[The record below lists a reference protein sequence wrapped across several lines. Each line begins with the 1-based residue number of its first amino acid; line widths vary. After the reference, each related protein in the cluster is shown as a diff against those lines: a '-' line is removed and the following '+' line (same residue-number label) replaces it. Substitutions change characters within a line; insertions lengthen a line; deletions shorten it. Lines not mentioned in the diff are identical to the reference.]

1 MAIGTIG
8 KYERLDV
15 LGHGTSGVVYLAW
28 DTLLR
33 RQVALKEIR
42 AAEPEWERVLEE
54 ARVLDRLGR
63 HPHIVHINAV
73 DHENGAILIDMEL
86 VKGRNLSEVLRL
98 RNGEPLLPREAVR
111 VARAVL
117 SALQYAHEK
126 RIIHRDVKP
135 ANILIGGDDGQTVKL
150 TDFGLAEALGT
161 GSVAGGG
168 GTYPYMAPEDF
179 ADDADSDY
187 RSDLWAVGVVLYEML
202 AGKRPFAV
210 APRPGSAR
218 AANADPF
225 AWKRVIEEAQAPPLL
240 GTRPGISRELDEVV
254 RRSLSKEK
262 ADRFPSAQIF
272 ADALQA
278 ALRTLPEVPLS
289 EQVAYAPPAFAPPEA
304 LPSTGAAM
312 YPAPESAPENA
323 ASQNENTPNSE
334 PVFVFGSGVTVAAT
348 LDELLFG
355 AAKHWDEGRAA
366 FLSGRMETFLRGIGE
381 VYIAD
386 LARELAAAPGNAD
399 KRFREFLARSQGEA
413 PPASPDAPEDAT
425 LPFRGRKRVSRR
437 AASPPD
443 PVSHLNG
450 GDLPEA
456 ERGSLQNAQFMQGA
470 NTADAT
476 SAAAEPVSDIQAP
489 PFRDGRAQRGAGGR
503 GQAVSRWWFWPVF
516 LLCLGPLAGA
526 FDLMQNV
533 GGSGSS
539 QVSARLTALLAA
551 WAASGFCAALLL
563 LVGIGAKF
571 PFYARMVCAL
581 PIMGGLVAVGA
592 LVAGRMGGS
601 PSPDLLVQIGIVL
614 ILPLIILLFVAGTTG
629 RLWKLWAW
637 VTVLCAVVL
646 TLRNFVG

>member
-210 APRPGSAR
+210 APRPGSVR

-304 LPSTGAAM
+304 LPSTGAAV
-312 YPAPESAPENA
+312 YPAPESAPENE

-334 PVFVFGSGVTVAAT
+334 AVFVFGSGATAAAT

-386 LARELAAAPGNAD
+386 LARELAAAPGNSD

-413 PPASPDAPEDAT
+413 SSASPDAPEDAT
-425 LPFRGRKRVSRR
+425 LPFRGRQRVSRR
-437 AASPPD
+437 LASPPD
-443 PVSHLNG
+443 PSLRSS
-450 GDLPEA
+450 EA
-456 ERGSLQNAQFMQGA
+456 ERASLSSESMVHERPAEDGA
-470 NTADAT
+470 
-476 SAAAEPVSDIQAP
+476 VQAP
-489 PFRDGRAQRGAGGR
+489 PFRDGRAQRGVGGK

-533 GGSGSS
+533 GGNGSS

-581 PIMGGLVAVGA
+581 PIMGGIVAVGA

-601 PSPDLLVQIGIVL
+601 ASPDLLVQIGIVL